1 MMETKHHIRYGSV
14 CSGVEA
20 ATLAWAPLGWECKFV
35 SEVEPFPCAVL
46 QQRFD
51 ATKPLRPLD
60 PEEAS
65 DDADRAMR
73 KAWGNETNKLPD
85 GGTLPNLGD
94 FTKIRKDDYD
104 GDIDL
109 LVGGTPCQDL
119 SIAGQRAGFE
129 GARSGLAIDFVRLAY
144 ELGCKWVVWENV
156 PGALS
161 SNGGG
166 DFATLLSLFTGREV
180 GVPEGGFGT
189 AGFVCNA
196 RRDRFG
202 LAWRV
207 LDAQYVRVPEFPRAV
222 PQRRRRIFLIGY
234 LGSWEYPVQVLFDGE
249 MRGGYTPPSRTK
261 RQGAPARAESRV
273 GEADAQ
279 WWDGSDR
286 AGTLTCSSAN
296 QLMPDKDR
304 LQCIVEKPVMQI
316 IDIRQIEVHDEFSPT
331 LRATDYKGGKA
342 VYGIGRDVFNQ
353 GQNAKYGMS
362 LSEDVQPTMTS
373 RGPGAVCY
381 ENNPTD
387 SRIKETTVSP
397 TCVARWG
404 TGGNNMP
411 LVQGSDGDIASTRVA
426 TMFTKNTSDDCTKLI
441 IEQNPIGFIKNDA
454 GGEQQGFW
462 EDMFPTLRSGA
473 LPAVAYNVT
482 FCDANGT
489 RKDRP
494 NGGLYVTEAETSK
507 TITVG
512 GTNAE
517 TVVVGSVAIAE
528 NIIGRQ
534 DHTGGNG
541 VGAQEELA
549 YTKNATGVMGVATME
564 CVPLDLRNA
573 TRDPNK
579 KDEQNRQG
587 CGVGNAG
594 DPSGTLTLGAV
605 PGVAVVEK
613 GKTVHIKENL
623 TEEIDYGNAKKI
635 RPSEILRVLR
645 NAIGEKAFSEWIG
658 RYGSVS
664 QEEILQSEMHG
675 GGVRCKTVSCEA
687 CGITEIPC
695 EEDCPART
703 MRNLWGR
710 ECPGCTPQGSQ
721 HSEQRSVESDA
732 DMQKLSQQDSSKEK
746 AVCRMWETT
755 EGAWILREALGEIQK
770 IWKSASAQT
779 ESTQRYLHCTVRKLL
794 PICCERLMGF
804 PDNHTQIAWKGKP
817 PEDCPDAPRYKACGN
832 SMCCN
837 VMAWIGHRIQEV
849 EERINN
855 GDKK

>member
-1 MMETKHHIRYGSV
+1 MEQKKHTIRYGSV

-144 ELGCKWVVWENV
+144 ELGTRWLVWENV

-166 DFATLLSLFTGREV
+166 DFATLLSILTGREV

-261 RQGAPARAESRV
+261 RQGTPADSQ
-273 GEADAQ
+273 G
-279 WWDGSDR
+279 GSDATKSIR
-286 AGTLTCSSAN
+286 MRGGKPGGGKGALIGNDLSHTLGTGNDQT
-296 QLMPDKDR
+296 
-304 LQCIVEKPVMQI
+304 IVSIQPEKPI
-316 IDIRQIEVHDEFSPT
+316 IQCVDTRQVEAHETEISPT
-331 LRATDYKGGKA
+331 LTATDYKGGKA
-342 VYGIGRDVFNQ
+342 VYGIGRDVFNAS
-353 GQNAKYGMS
+353 QNAKYG
-362 LSEDVQPTMTS
+362 LGLGDDVQPTMTS

-411 LVQGSDGDIASTRVA
+411 LVQRSDGDIASTLVA

-441 IEQNPIGFIKNDA
+441 TEQNPVGFIKNDA

-462 EDMFPTLRSGA
+462 NEAFPTLRSGA

-494 NGGLYVTEAETSK
+494 EGGLYVTEADASK
-507 TITVG
+507 TVTAG
-512 GTNAE
+512 GSNAE
-517 TVVVGSVAIAE
+517 TVVIDSVAIAE

-549 YTKNATGVMGVATME
+549 YTQNATGVMGVATME
-564 CVPLDLRNA
+564 CIPLDLRNA
-573 TRDPNK
+573 TRDPEK
-579 KDEQNRQG
+579 HDEQNRQG
-587 CGVGNAG
+587 IGVGE
-594 DPSGTLTLGAV
+594 DGAPMNTITTGSV
-605 PGVAVVEK
+605 PGV
-613 GKTVHIKENL
+613 GWKT
-623 TEEIDYGNAKKI
+623 
-635 RPSEILRVLR
+635 
-645 NAIGEKAFSEWIG
+645 
-658 RYGSVS
+658 
-664 QEEILQSEMHG
+664 
-675 GGVRCKTVSCEA
+675 
-687 CGITEIPC
+687 
-695 EEDCPART
+695 
-703 MRNLWGR
+703 
-710 ECPGCTPQGSQ
+710 
-721 HSEQRSVESDA
+721 
-732 DMQKLSQQDSSKEK
+732 
-746 AVCRMWETT
+746 
-755 EGAWILREALGEIQK
+755 
-770 IWKSASAQT
+770 
-779 ESTQRYLHCTVRKLL
+779 TVRRLL
-794 PICCERLMGF
+794 PIECERLMGF
-804 PDNHTQIAWKGKP
+804 PDNHTRISWKGKP

-832 SMCCN
+832 SMAVN

-849 EERINN
+849 EERIQEE
-855 GDKK
+855 KK